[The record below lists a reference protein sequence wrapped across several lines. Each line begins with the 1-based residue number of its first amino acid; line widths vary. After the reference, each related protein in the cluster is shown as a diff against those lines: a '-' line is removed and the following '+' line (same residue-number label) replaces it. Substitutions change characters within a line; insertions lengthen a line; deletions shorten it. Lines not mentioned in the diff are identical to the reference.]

1 MLFAKERERER
12 EITELPF
19 AHFTWA
25 KEHIA
30 IPTLPS
36 LSPYNF
42 LYRFKILH
50 KINIRYK

>member
-1 MLFAKERERER
+1 MERERERERER

-19 AHFTWA
+19 AHSTWA

-36 LSPYNF
+36 FSPYNF
-42 LYRFKILH
+42 LYKSKILQ
-50 KINIRYK
+50 KNN